1 MSNYF
6 NKVPNF
12 EYVSR
17 LPDANIS
24 DYIPVKNLFKKGA
37 LREDIFQNLSTFTK
51 YIVSGD
57 KRPDNVAFEFYGDSS
72 LDWLVLA
79 SNNIVN
85 VKTEWPMS
93 QLEYNQYLLD
103 KYGSYEKINEVH
115 HYETVEIRNRDNV
128 IMVQKGLKVASDYS
142 ITYFDE
148 RDGGLVTSYPVTPVT
163 NYEYEDETAI
173 NPFDFWQ
180 GANFKLKLKK
190 VAGYWNYDSSEF
202 AAPGPLLDDDDALE
216 ALWKKEYSLTALTAA
231 DQFKSYE
238 QLENRLK
245 MVLGQ
250 KSAPARLDEE
260 VSDEDNDRGSYAPD
274 FSSRRS
280 EPTPAKIGNNDFNAP
295 DITPTSSSS
304 EDEDDALS
312 YFQKLAEE

>member
-6 NKVPNF
+6 NKVPNC

-37 LREDIFQNLSTFTK
+37 LREDIFQDLATFTK

-57 KRPDNVAFEFYGDSS
+57 KRPDNVAFEFYDDSS

-115 HYETVEIRNRDNV
+115 HYETVEIRNGDNV

-142 ITYFDE
+142 ITYFDS
-148 RDGGLVTSYPVTPVT
+148 RDGGLVTKYPVKTVT
-163 NYEYEDETAI
+163 NYEYEEQLQDERRNI
-173 NPFDFWQ
+173 FL
-180 GANFKLKLKK
+180 LKPQYLSI
-190 VAGYWNYDSSEF
+190 A
-202 AAPGPLLDDDDALE
+202 LDDLE
-216 ALWKKEYSLTALTAA
+216 LIMTYKKGSSQYKTESMKTA
-231 DQFKSYE
+231 D
-238 QLENRLK
+238 NIRLF
-245 MVLGQ
+245 
-250 KSAPARLDEE
+250 E
-260 VSDEDNDRGSYAPD
+260 
-274 FSSRRS
+274 
-280 EPTPAKIGNNDFNAP
+280 
-295 DITPTSSSS
+295 
-304 EDEDDALS
+304 
-312 YFQKLAEE
+312 

>member
-37 LREDIFQNLSTFTK
+37 LREDIFQNLATFTK

-57 KRPDNVAFEFYGDSS
+57 KRPDNVAFEFYDDSS

-93 QLEYNQYLLD
+93 QLEYDKYLLD

-115 HYETVEIRNRDNV
+115 HYETVEIRNRNNV

-142 ITYFDE
+142 ITYFDS
-148 RDGGLVTSYPVTPVT
+148 RDGGLVTKYPVKTVT
-163 NYEYEDETAI
+163 NYEYEE
-173 NPFDFWQ
+173 
-180 GANFKLKLKK
+180 KLQDDRRNIFLLKPQYLSI
-190 VAGYWNYDSSEF
+190 A
-202 AAPGPLLDDDDALE
+202 LDDLE
-216 ALWKKEYSLTALTAA
+216 LIMTYKKGSSQYKTESMKTA
-231 DQFKSYE
+231 D
-238 QLENRLK
+238 NIRLF
-245 MVLGQ
+245 
-250 KSAPARLDEE
+250 E
-260 VSDEDNDRGSYAPD
+260 
-274 FSSRRS
+274 
-280 EPTPAKIGNNDFNAP
+280 
-295 DITPTSSSS
+295 
-304 EDEDDALS
+304 
-312 YFQKLAEE
+312 